1 MTSCYFII
9 GFLEGLWKSLWK
21 SSLLIYVA
29 SPSLIDSFPQLP
41 ASKVLFV
48 HVFGVEIK
56 VLDTEIFPQYTIT
69 NLNSV
74 ITSYFIQS
82 GEAFTMKGNK

>member
-9 GFLEGLWKSLWK
+9 GFLESLWK
-21 SSLLIYVA
+21 SSLLICVA
-29 SPSLIDSFPQLP
+29 LPSLIDSFPQLP
-41 ASKVLFV
+41 ASKVFFV

-74 ITSYFIQS
+74 IISYFVQS

>member
-9 GFLEGLWKSLWK
+9 GFLESLWK
-21 SSLLIYVA
+21 SSLLICVA

-48 HVFGVEIK
+48 HVFGVEIN